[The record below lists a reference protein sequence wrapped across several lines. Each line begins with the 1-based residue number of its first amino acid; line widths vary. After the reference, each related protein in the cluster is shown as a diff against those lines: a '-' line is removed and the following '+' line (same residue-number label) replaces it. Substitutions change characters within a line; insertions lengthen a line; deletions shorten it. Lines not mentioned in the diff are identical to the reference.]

1 MENIK
6 RNPRGSV
13 KIREVKLSV
22 KTDICPI
29 PPKRQYRSLLKLKHD
44 FDGHQRLKDAIWR
57 LQVNRNGTPIHFNKY
72 CDRFCLEGKVCFVL
86 CCQKLTDL
94 VYYQPLK
101 VRNLANPSP
110 CPIPCSVNQES
121 LDFNLPYAAI

>member
-29 PPKRQYRSLLKLKHD
+29 LPKRQSRSLLKLKHD
-44 FDGHQRLKDAIWR
+44 FDRPQRLKATF
-57 LQVNRNGTPIHFNKY
+57 GAFK
-72 CDRFCLEGKVCFVL
+72 
-86 CCQKLTDL
+86 
-94 VYYQPLK
+94 
-101 VRNLANPSP
+101 
-110 CPIPCSVNQES
+110 
-121 LDFNLPYAAI
+121 